1 MLTLISFV
9 IGSIVG
15 SFYNVCIY
23 RLPNDLDVVSKSSF
37 CTSCK
42 YKIPFYLNI
51 PIISYILNF
60 GKCKNCKNKISI
72 SYLVVEVLTASLFVY
87 AYMLYGVSFKGLAFI
102 IFYSGLLIMF
112 FTDFKNY
119 LILDK
124 ITIPLSIVGLVF
136 TFFNFNPFDVDILSS
151 LIGGA
156 VGYLVIYIIRFLFFK
171 IRKVEGMGL
180 GDAKLFLM
188 IGIWL
193 GIKSIYLILASSAL
207 VGAIVGSLI
216 IYFYKK
222 DKDFIPSH
230 IPIIKNNFASPRPIP
245 STFLILKNKNLKM

>member
-1 MLTLISFV
+1 MLTFISFV

-87 AYMLYGVSFKGLAFI
+87 AYMLYGISFNSLAFI
-102 IFYSGLLIMF
+102 IFYSGLLIIF
-112 FTDFKNY
+112 FTDFKYY

-151 LIGGA
+151 LMGGA

-193 GIKSIYLILASSAL
+193 GIKSIYLILE
-207 VGAIVGSLI
+207 
-216 IYFYKK
+216 IY
-222 DKDFIPSH
+222 
-230 IPIIKNNFASPRPIP
+230 
-245 STFLILKNKNLKM
+245 

>member
-9 IGSIVG
+9 IGSIAG

-102 IFYSGLLIMF
+102 IFYSGLLIIF
-112 FTDFKNY
+112 FTDLKYY

-222 DKDFIPSH
+222 DKDFQIPYGCF
-230 IPIIKNNFASPRPIP
+230 IVIASALYPYLG
-245 STFLILKNKNLKM
+245 SLFYNLI

>member
-87 AYMLYGVSFKGLAFI
+87 AYMLYGVSFNSLAFI
-102 IFYSGLLIMF
+102 IFYSGLLIIF
-112 FTDFKNY
+112 FTDFKYY

-151 LIGGA
+151 LMGGA

-222 DKDFIPSH
+222 DKDFQIPYGCF
-230 IPIIKNNFASPRPIP
+230 IVIASALYPYLGSVFYNWI
-245 STFLILKNKNLKM
+245 

>member
-72 SYLVVEVLTASLFVY
+72 SYLIVEVLTATLFVY
-87 AYMLYGVSFKGLAFI
+87 AYMLYGISFNSLAFI
-102 IFYSGLLIMF
+102 IFYSGLLIIF
-112 FTDFKNY
+112 FTDLKYY

-151 LIGGA
+151 LLGGA
-156 VGYLVIYIIRFLFFK
+156 VGYLIIYIIRFLFFK

-207 VGAIVGSLI
+207 VGAVVGLLI

-222 DKDFIPSH
+222 DKDFQIPYGCF
-230 IPIIKNNFASPRPIP
+230 IVIASALYPYLG
-245 STFLILKNKNLKM
+245 SLFYNLI

>member
-1 MLTLISFV
+1 VLTLISFV

-87 AYMLYGVSFKGLAFI
+87 AYMLYGISFNSLAFI
-102 IFYSGLLIMF
+102 IFYSGLLIIF
-112 FTDFKNY
+112 FTDLKYY

-222 DKDFIPSH
+222 DKDFQIPYGCF
-230 IPIIKNNFASPRPIP
+230 IVIASALYPYLG
-245 STFLILKNKNLKM
+245 SLFYNLI

>member
-72 SYLVVEVLTASLFVY
+72 SYLIVEVLTASLFVY
-87 AYMLYGVSFKGLAFI
+87 AYMLYGISFNSLAFI
-102 IFYSGLLIMF
+102 IFYSGLLIIF
-112 FTDFKNY
+112 FTDLKYY

-151 LIGGA
+151 LLGGA
-156 VGYLVIYIIRFLFFK
+156 VGYLIIYIIRFLFFK

-207 VGAIVGSLI
+207 VGAVVGLLI

-222 DKDFIPSH
+222 DKDFQIPYGCF
-230 IPIIKNNFASPRPIP
+230 IVIASALYPYLG
-245 STFLILKNKNLKM
+245 SLFYNLI

>member
-1 MLTLISFV
+1 VFALSLFI
-9 IGSIVG
+9 IGSIFG

-23 RLPNDLDVVSKSSF
+23 RLPNDLDIISKSSS

-51 PIISYILNF
+51 PIFSYLLNF
-60 GKCKNCKNKISI
+60 GKCRNCKAQISI
-72 SYLVVEVLTASLFVY
+72 SYLVVEILTAILFLYAFKLFGLSLE
-87 AYMLYGVSFKGLAFI
+87 GLAFV
-102 IFYSGLLIMF
+102 IFYSALIIIF
-112 FTDFKNY
+112 FTDLKYY

-124 ITIPLSIVGLVF
+124 ITIPISIIGILISF
-136 TFFNFNPFDVDILSS
+136 LGFSPFEVEIKSS
-151 LIGGA
+151 LLGGA
-156 VGYLVIYIIRFLFFK
+156 IGYLVIYVIRFLFFK
-171 IRKVEGMGL
+171 FRKVEGMGL

-188 IGIWL
+188 VGIWL

-222 DKDFIPSH
+222 DKNFH
-230 IPIIKNNFASPRPIP
+230 IPYGCFIVVASALYPKFG
-245 STFLILKNKNLKM
+245 SLFYNLI

>member
-1 MLTLISFV
+1 MLTFISFV

-23 RLPNDLDVVSKSSF
+23 RIPNDLDVVSKSSF

-72 SYLVVEVLTASLFVY
+72 SYLIVEVLTASLFVY
-87 AYMLYGVSFKGLAFI
+87 AYMLYGISFNSLAFI
-102 IFYSGLLIMF
+102 IFYSGLLIIF
-112 FTDFKNY
+112 FTDLKYY

-151 LIGGA
+151 LLGGA
-156 VGYLVIYIIRFLFFK
+156 VGYLIIYIIRFLFFK

-207 VGAIVGSLI
+207 VGAVVGLLI

-222 DKDFIPSH
+222 DKDFQIPYGCF
-230 IPIIKNNFASPRPIP
+230 IVIASALYPYLG
-245 STFLILKNKNLKM
+245 SLFYNLI

>member
-1 MLTLISFV
+1 MLTLIAFV

-72 SYLVVEVLTASLFVY
+72 SYLIVEVLTATLFVY
-87 AYMLYGVSFKGLAFI
+87 AYMLYGISFNSLAFI
-102 IFYSGLLIMF
+102 IFYSGLLIIF
-112 FTDFKNY
+112 FTDFKYY

-151 LIGGA
+151 LMGGA

-222 DKDFIPSH
+222 DKDFQIPYGCF
-230 IPIIKNNFASPRPIP
+230 IVIASALYPYLG
-245 STFLILKNKNLKM
+245 SLFYNLI

>member
-1 MLTLISFV
+1 MLTFISFV
-9 IGSIVG
+9 IGSIAG

-102 IFYSGLLIMF
+102 IFYSGLLIIF
-112 FTDFKNY
+112 FTDFKYY

-136 TFFNFNPFDVDILSS
+136 TFFNFNPFNVDILSS
-151 LIGGA
+151 LLGGA

-222 DKDFIPSH
+222 DKDFQIPYGCF
-230 IPIIKNNFASPRPIP
+230 IVIASALYPYLG
-245 STFLILKNKNLKM
+245 SLFYNLI

>member
-1 MLTLISFV
+1 MLTFISFV
-9 IGSIVG
+9 IGSIAG

-102 IFYSGLLIMF
+102 IFYSGLLIIF
-112 FTDFKNY
+112 FTDFKYY

-151 LIGGA
+151 LMGGA

-222 DKDFIPSH
+222 DKDFQIPYGCF
-230 IPIIKNNFASPRPIP
+230 IVIASALYPYLG
-245 STFLILKNKNLKM
+245 SLFYNLI

>member
-1 MLTLISFV
+1 MLTFISFV

-72 SYLVVEVLTASLFVY
+72 SYLIVEVLTASLFVY
-87 AYMLYGVSFKGLAFI
+87 AYMLYGISFNSLAFI
-102 IFYSGLLIMF
+102 IFYSGLLIIF
-112 FTDFKNY
+112 FTDLKYY

-151 LIGGA
+151 LLGGA

-207 VGAIVGSLI
+207 VGAVVGSLI

-222 DKDFIPSH
+222 DKDFQIPYGCF
-230 IPIIKNNFASPRPIP
+230 IVIASALYPYLG
-245 STFLILKNKNLKM
+245 SLFYNLI

>member
-72 SYLVVEVLTASLFVY
+72 SYLIVEVLTASLFVY
-87 AYMLYGVSFKGLAFI
+87 AYMLYGISFNSLAFI
-102 IFYSGLLIMF
+102 IFYSGLLIIF
-112 FTDFKNY
+112 FTDLKYY

-151 LIGGA
+151 LLGGA
-156 VGYLVIYIIRFLFFK
+156 VGYLIIYIIRFLFFK

-207 VGAIVGSLI
+207 VGAVVGSLI

-222 DKDFIPSH
+222 DKDFQIPYGCF
-230 IPIIKNNFASPRPIP
+230 IVIASALYPYLG
-245 STFLILKNKNLKM
+245 SLFYNLI

>member
-1 MLTLISFV
+1 MLTLIAFV

-87 AYMLYGVSFKGLAFI
+87 AYMLYGISFNGLAII
-102 IFYSGLLIMF
+102 IFYSGLLIIF
-112 FTDFKNY
+112 FTDLKYY

-151 LIGGA
+151 FLGGA

-222 DKDFIPSH
+222 DKDFQIPYGCF
-230 IPIIKNNFASPRPIP
+230 IVIASALYPYLG
-245 STFLILKNKNLKM
+245 SLFYNLI

>member
-1 MLTLISFV
+1 VLTLISFV

-87 AYMLYGVSFKGLAFI
+87 AYMLYGISFNSLAFI
-102 IFYSGLLIMF
+102 IFYSGLLIIF
-112 FTDFKNY
+112 FTDFKYY

-222 DKDFIPSH
+222 DKDFQIPYGCF
-230 IPIIKNNFASPRPIP
+230 IVIASALYPYLG
-245 STFLILKNKNLKM
+245 SLFYNLI

>member
-1 MLTLISFV
+1 M
-9 IGSIVG
+9 
-15 SFYNVCIY
+15 YY

-102 IFYSGLLIMF
+102 IFYSGLLIIF
-112 FTDFKNY
+112 FTDFKYY

-151 LIGGA
+151 LMGGA

-222 DKDFIPSH
+222 DKDFQIPYGCF
-230 IPIIKNNFASPRPIP
+230 IVIASALYPYLG
-245 STFLILKNKNLKM
+245 SLFYNLI

>member
-1 MLTLISFV
+1 MLTFISFV

-87 AYMLYGVSFKGLAFI
+87 AYMLYGISFNSLAFI
-102 IFYSGLLIMF
+102 IFYSGLLIIF
-112 FTDFKNY
+112 FTDFKYY

-151 LIGGA
+151 LMGGA

-193 GIKSIYLILASSAL
+193 GIKSIYLILASSAI

-222 DKDFIPSH
+222 DKDFQIPYGCF
-230 IPIIKNNFASPRPIP
+230 IVIASALYPYLG
-245 STFLILKNKNLKM
+245 SLFYNLI

>member
-1 MLTLISFV
+1 MLTFISFV
-9 IGSIVG
+9 IGSIAG

-102 IFYSGLLIMF
+102 IFYSGLLIIF
-112 FTDFKNY
+112 FTDFKYY

-151 LIGGA
+151 FLGGA

-222 DKDFIPSH
+222 DKDFQIPYGCF
-230 IPIIKNNFASPRPIP
+230 IVIASALYPYLG
-245 STFLILKNKNLKM
+245 SLFYNLI